1 MKKCITWQES
11 GQLISIATSWV
22 LIHCTIK
29 AFQNHPPGCLI
40 YNHNIQI
47 RQALLSSWCISTTI
61 CVTSWLYAS
70 GSCVNSIWFKWCTS
84 SVIIFTFDKALPDPK
99 RLFSAEVLGMR
110 QELGLVRSGASQ
122 SASWVPAP
130 GAAKLGLCLGEYW
143 QSWEFG
149 VKKRP
154 FFRDTCKLPWHNVT

>member
-47 RQALLSSWCISTTI
+47 RQALLSCISTTI

-99 RLFSAEVLGMR
+99 RLFSAEVLGMP
-110 QELGLVRSGASQ
+110 GIC
-122 SASWVPAP
+122 SASRSSEVCRESIETWQRVVPVVGGCPESELRSTWAN
-130 GAAKLGLCLGEYW
+130 GLR
-143 QSWEFG
+143 FG
-149 VKKRP
+149 RQP
-154 FFRDTCKLPWHNVT
+154 CI